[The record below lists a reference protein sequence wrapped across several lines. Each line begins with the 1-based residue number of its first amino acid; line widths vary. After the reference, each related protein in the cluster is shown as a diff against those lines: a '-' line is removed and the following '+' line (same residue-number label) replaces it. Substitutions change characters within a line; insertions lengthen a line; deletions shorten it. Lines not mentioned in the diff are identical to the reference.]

1 MNEVAVITLPKSE
14 WDEVK
19 AQLTTIG
26 AQVAKLTAQEEKEL
40 LTPKEVMKIL
50 KIGQTTFER
59 YVINGTLEI
68 VRIGSG
74 ARQRRYVKRSELDAK
89 IEAGTL

>member
-14 WDEVK
+14 WEEVR

-26 AQVAKLTAQEEKEL
+26 AQVDKLTAQAEKEL

-50 KIGQTTFER
+50 
-59 YVINGTLEI
+59 
-68 VRIGSG
+68 S
-74 ARQRRYVKRSELDAK
+74 
-89 IEAGTL
+89 